1 MQIIGGHARTRAL
14 KEIGIKD
21 VQVLVPDRELTEQ
34 EFKEILIK
42 DNLHEG
48 SFDLDILSVD
58 FDIDELLSMGFPKNF
73 LGEEPKK
80 VKTEDKTQKLC
91 PNCGEMLN

>member
-1 MQIIGGHARTRAL
+1 MRAL
-14 KEIGIKD
+14 KEIGIKE
-21 VQVLVPDRELTEQ
+21 VQILTPDRELTEQ

-58 FDIDELLSMGFPKNF
+58 FDIDELLSMGFPKSL
-73 LGEEPKK
+73 LGEEPKELK

-91 PNCGEMLN
+91 PNCGETLN